1 MNLNDL
7 IDGSSRIIL
16 YGNGRNIRGVMGR
29 TSDARFP
36 SLIDAVQSFD
46 QVHDGRKSVGLT
58 HSLLNT
64 ISYPYFIFMHN
75 TSVVLLRS

>member
-1 MNLNDL
+1 MNLNDP

-36 SLIDAVQSFD
+36 SLIDFV
-46 QVHDGRKSVGLT
+46 
-58 HSLLNT
+58 
-64 ISYPYFIFMHN
+64 
-75 TSVVLLRS
+75 